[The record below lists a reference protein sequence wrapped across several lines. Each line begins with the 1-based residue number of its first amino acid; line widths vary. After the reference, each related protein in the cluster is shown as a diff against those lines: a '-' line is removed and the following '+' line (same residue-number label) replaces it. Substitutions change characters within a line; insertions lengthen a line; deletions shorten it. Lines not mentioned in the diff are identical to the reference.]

1 MANEYNQ
8 VYLIGKVV
16 IEPILSYQ
24 SKKAICTFKIAI
36 ENYLKE
42 VDYFNCVCNGKVAE
56 LTAIN
61 IKKDSDVLLDG
72 TIQVR
77 NYIDETQRKH
87 WITEVLVENI
97 KLIRYDTTE

>member
-1 MANEYNQ
+1 MANGYNR
-8 VYLIGKVV
+8 VCLKGKIE

-24 SKKAICTFKIAI
+24 SKRAICTFKIAI

-42 VDYFNCVCNGKVAE
+42 VDYFNCVCNGKTAE
-56 LTAIN
+56 QTAIN
-61 IKKDSDVLLDG
+61 IKKGNEVLLDG

-77 NYIDETQRKH
+77 QYIDDKQIKH

-97 KLIRYDTTE
+97 KTVKKGTN